1 MCHQVS
7 WLKSLAV
14 HSKVLGPCHM
24 LQCRWTT
31 GGLHSV
37 KEASVD
43 RNWFESGTGASVV
56 FPEDICFWLQLMN
69 TASPLTHS
77 LAASL
82 TLAEPH
88 QLLEESLSNSDVI
101 GEVIWVHLRSM
112 YQTKCAPAWLWYK
125 EGWRDRVRGQWLCPW
140 SLSTVWY
147 ANPWELEKKQE
158 MVFSP
163 QLLHGEN
170 WCKYRVHY
178 YLLLKCMCFVFT

>member
-14 HSKVLGPCHM
+14 HGKVLGPCHM

-37 KEASVD
+37 KETSVD
-43 RNWFESGTGASVV
+43 RDWFESGTGASVV
-56 FPEDICFWLQLMN
+56 FPKAICFCLQLMN

-88 QLLEESLSNSDVI
+88 RLLEESLSNSDII
-101 GEVIWVHLRSM
+101 GEVIWVQLRSM

-125 EGWRDRVRGQWLCPW
+125 EGWRDQVRGQWLCPW

-147 ANPWELEKKQE
+147 AYIGELEKKKTRNG
-158 MVFSP
+158 VFSTVP
-163 QLLHGEN
+163 PWGELVQVSYSLLPI
-170 WCKYRVHY
+170 
-178 YLLLKCMCFVFT
+178 T